1 MHAIN
6 RRKALTV
13 VASVPAIATLAAM
26 PAVASAGE
34 DAELRKLWEKLKAER
49 AECDRLLKV
58 NTAAVDAAWDEY
70 AQRWDFHDIEHSP
83 ARAVFICRQRDT
95 LKVVPLKAKTTIAKG
110 PRHKR
115 SQRASRPSM
124 RRAERR
130 PIDATRSTPP
140 RKPGTVAS
148 IA

>member
-70 AQRWDFHDIEHSP
+70 APRWDFHDIELFP
-83 ARAVFICRQRDT
+83 ARRVHLPTARHAQGRAT
-95 LKVVPLKAKTTIAKG
+95 KG
-110 PRHKR
+110 QNLR
-115 SQRASRPSM
+115 SQKGR
-124 RRAERR
+124 
-130 PIDATRSTPP
+130 
-140 RKPGTVAS
+140 GTKDRNGLQGRV
-148 IA
+148 